1 MLIIGMDLKIRMANY
16 THPILFIFIR
26 EMYIVYY
33 ERKIKDVKDE
43 KPKGLLRREKANLLV
58 KETVN
63 TN

>member
-1 MLIIGMDLKIRMANY
+1 MIFVFSRSRGLANIAK
-16 THPILFIFIR
+16 PLLFLIR

-43 KPKGLLRREKANLLV
+43 EPKGLLRREKANLLV
-58 KETVN
+58 EETVN

>member
-1 MLIIGMDLKIRMANY
+1 MLYAWALYFYISL
-16 THPILFIFIR
+16 IR